1 MKLRKLFLAVLA
13 GATMLMACDKKEV
26 DLGPAKLT
34 VNPTDVSFEAEVSSQ
49 DISLVATRDWAV
61 TSLPDWVALSKESG
75 AANPDGQKL
84 SISVTE
90 NKGHNRSA
98 TIIFSIGFARQAL
111 TISQVGPE
119 GVVDNGDGSLD
130 NPFTVAGA
138 IEYVKG
144 LGADV
149 ESPKKV
155 FVKGIV
161 STVETTYEASGTY
174 GNATFNIVDEEGSS
188 DVFKVFQTYYLGN
201 VKWTKG
207 DSNPDIKEKD
217 EVIIYGTI
225 YNYKG
230 NTPET
235 VGKGASF
242 VYSLNGVNRGGVD
255 SGNTGDGTAKGT
267 GTLEDPY
274 NPAGA
279 AAAVANLT
287 WTDKDNYD
295 KTEPVYIKGKISKVS
310 TTFEASGTYGNASFT
325 IVDEADG
332 TGSFE
337 VYQTYYLGNRQW
349 KTGDTEVKVDD
360 IVIVYGPIMNYKGN
374 TPETVGKG
382 ASYIYSLNG
391 TTDGGGQ
398 GGGTGTPSGDGTQA
412 NPYNVAAAVAAVK
425 DLTWTSNTDFQ
436 KVGPFYVKGKVSS
449 VKFAFDAEH
458 GTATFNLSDD
468 GTETAAQF
476 TCYSVKYYDGAA
488 WVEGNTQVTVGAD
501 VVIYGELQ
509 NYKGNTPET
518 VTGSYVVSISGGGVT
533 PPPAAHDGLT
543 LETAFT
549 ASEAN
554 AWIMANIEG
563 NNNTGDTKYYV
574 KGKIQRFY
582 QKDNADQNF
591 TNNSYHQASFFIT
604 DDGTEN
610 KEKEFEAYQIDYL
623 NDATFD
629 PAKDTDVKVGDEVV
643 IYGPL
648 AKYNTTA
655 ETAGKGA
662 AYLYSVNAGGE
673 VPPTPG
679 PGGDEVGIMETNVT
693 MIAGTNAY
701 DDGKLTVTYNGTTY
715 ENVKHIKYG
724 KGSAYGN
731 GSIVLPA
738 GTVEIEF
745 FAVGWKGKD
754 ATLQFTIGE
763 TVKKVNVAANDG
775 AANTSP
781 YSMTVA
787 DSDHYTVSLG
797 SALAVE
803 TTVKVETIADANTGY
818 RAFLFGVHAK
828 KTSGGDTPGGDTPG
842 GDTPAKPVN
851 EGTLESPFTVAD
863 ALIAA
868 KDADL
873 TGKQYYVKAVVGKDI
888 AIKNGVASF
897 ELMDGTTDGKLTV
910 VKAKSFKGAAFDGSE
925 PLDWLD
931 EVILKGTITEYSTL
945 PALTEGELVK
955 WNGKTMFKAAF
966 TTIAQL
972 NALATSTATEYTGT
986 LENAVV
992 SFVPDAKNAIIK
1004 DATGS
1009 VLYFKNG
1016 HGLKQ
1021 GQTFSGDVTVKL
1033 VLYNKASEITAID
1046 AAFTGEEA
1054 VVEPESVSLS
1064 ALAADFAKYQNA
1076 YVQVKDLEV
1085 VSVDKKN
1092 INVKNG
1098 NDTYVVYSNAG
1109 NATVEAGNIITAT
1122 GTICQYSNKAQI
1134 KAWTMD
1140 AVEVQTQTQTPAWTL
1155 KNLSELVDGD
1165 IAVIVSIKGEDK
1177 FALSNDKGTGA
1188 APTAVAFTEDGN
1200 PAANIQWTVSVSE
1213 SKYSFTASDSNKLYC
1228 TASNNGVRVGT
1239 NENNVFVIDAAS
1251 GYLKNVATERYLGV
1265 YNKADWR
1272 CYTNTTGNTS
1282 GQTFKAYV
1290 KTK

>member
-188 DVFKVFQTYYLGN
+188 EVFKVYQTYYLGN
-201 VKWTKG
+201 VKWTKA
-207 DSNPDIKEKD
+207 DNNPDIKEKD

-255 SGNTGDGTAKGT
+255 SGSGDTGEAKGT
-267 GTLEDPY
+267 GTLDDPF
-274 NPAGA
+274 NVA
-279 AAAVANLT
+279 AAIAKAQEVGETAT
-287 WTDKDNYD
+287 TDSY
-295 KTEPVYIKGKISKVS
+295 YIKGKVKSISEQ
-310 TTFEASGTYGNASFT
+310 FAAQYGNASFT
-325 IVDEADG
+325 MVDEGYDAVF
-332 TGSFE
+332 TAYRVLYFNN
-337 VYQTYYLGNRQW
+337 QKWALGGKELAEN
-349 KTGDTEVKVDD
+349 DE
-360 IVIVYGPIMNYKGN
+360 VIVCAKIVNFKGN
-374 TPETVGKG
+374 TPETSGGYV
-382 ASYIYSLNG
+382 YSING
-391 TTDGGGQ
+391 EGGSGSQ
-398 GGGTGTPSGDGTQA
+398 GGDETPKGTGTETD
-412 NPYNVAAAVAAVK
+412 PYNPKAAHDAAAALEADKVAENV
-425 DLTWTSNTDFQ
+425 
-436 KVGPFYVKGKVSS
+436 VYVKGIISS
-449 VKFAFDAEH
+449 IKYTFSAQY
-458 GTATFNLSDD
+458 GTATFDISED
-468 GTETAAQF
+468 GKTAGTQF
-476 TCYSVKYYDGAA
+476 TCYSVYYHAA
-488 WVEGNTQVTVGAD
+488 NQMWVEGNDQVEVGKE
-501 VVIYGELQ
+501 VVVAGKLVNYG
-509 NYKGNTPET
+509 GNTPEFSSK
-518 VTGSYVVSISGGGVT
+518 TGWLVSMTGGT
-533 PPPAAHDGLT
+533 PPVAHDGLT
-543 LETAFT
+543 PETAFT

-623 NDATFD
+623 NDTTFD

-873 TGKQYYVKAVVGKDI
+873 TGKEYYVKAVVGKDI
-888 AIKNGVASF
+888 AIKNGTASF

-972 NALATSTATEYTGT
+972 NALATTTPTEYTGT

-992 SFVPDAKNAIIK
+992 SFVPDAKNVIIK

-1009 VLYFKNG
+1009 VLYYKNG

-1109 NATVEAGNIITAT
+1109 NATVEVGKTITAT
-1122 GTICQYSNKAQI
+1122 GTICQYNGKGQI

>member
-61 TSLPDWVALSKESG
+61 TSLPDWVALSRESG
-75 AANPDGQKL
+75 AANPAGQKL

-201 VKWTKG
+201 VKWTKA
-207 DSNPDIKEKD
+207 DNNPDIKEKD

-255 SGNTGDGTAKGT
+255 SGSGDTGEAKGT

-279 AAAVANLT
+279 AAAVASLT

-310 TTFEASGTYGNASFT
+310 TTFEASGSYGNASFT
-325 IVDEADG
+325 IVDETDG

-337 VYQTYYLGNRQW
+337 VFQTYYLGNRQW
-349 KTGDTEVKVDD
+349 KTGDTEVKENDV
-360 IVIVYGPIMNYKGN
+360 VIVYGPIMNYKGN

-391 TTDGGGQ
+391 VTDGG
-398 GGGTGTPSGDGTQA
+398 TVVPPTPI
-412 NPYNVAAAVAAVK
+412 
-425 DLTWTSNTDFQ
+425 
-436 KVGPFYVKGKVSS
+436 
-449 VKFAFDAEH
+449 E
-458 GTATFNLSDD
+458 
-468 GTETAAQF
+468 
-476 TCYSVKYYDGAA
+476 
-488 WVEGNTQVTVGAD
+488 
-501 VVIYGELQ
+501 
-509 NYKGNTPET
+509 
-518 VTGSYVVSISGGGVT
+518 
-533 PPPAAHDGLT
+533 HDGLT

-763 TVKKVNVAANDG
+763 TVKKVNVVANDG

-888 AIKNGVASF
+888 AIKNGAASF

-972 NALATSTATEYTGT
+972 NALATTTATEYTGT

-1033 VLYNKASEITAID
+1033 VLYNNASEITAID

-1076 YVQVKDLEV
+1076 YVKVKDLEV
-1085 VSVDKKN
+1085 VSVSGKN

-1109 NATVEAGNIITAT
+1109 NATVEVGKTITAT

-1200 PAANIQWTVSVSE
+1200 PAANILWTVSVSE

-1272 CYTNTTGNTS
+1272 CYTNTTGNTA

>member
-1 MKLRKLFLAVLA
+1 MKLRKLFLAVIA
-13 GATMLMACDKKEV
+13 GAALLTACDKKEV
-26 DLGPAKLT
+26 DLGPAKLA

-61 TSLPDWVALSKESG
+61 TSLPDWVALSKETGS
-75 AANPDGQKL
+75 ASSDAQKL

-90 NKGHNRSA
+90 NKGYNRSA
-98 TIIFSIGFARQAL
+98 TIVFSIGFARQAV
-111 TISQVGPE
+111 TINQVGPDGE
-119 GVVDNGDGSLD
+119 IDNGDGTKEK
-130 NPFTVAGA
+130 PFTVAGA
-138 IEYVKG
+138 IAYVKE

-188 DVFKVFQTYYLGN
+188 EVFKVYQTYYLGN

-207 DSNPDIKEKD
+207 DNNPDIKEKD
-217 EVIIYGTI
+217 EVIIYGKI

-235 VGKGASF
+235 VSKGASF
-242 VYSLNGVNRGGVD
+242 VYSLNGVNRGGDD
-255 SGNTGDGTAKGT
+255 SGSGDTGEAKGT

-279 AAAVANLT
+279 AAAVASLT

-310 TTFEASGTYGNASFT
+310 TTFEASGSFGNASFT
-325 IVDEADG
+325 IVDETDG

-349 KTGDTEVKVDD
+349 KAGDTDVKENDV
-360 IVIVYGPIMNYKGN
+360 VIVYGPIMNYKGN

-398 GGGTGTPSGDGTQA
+398 GGGTGTPSGTGVKDD
-412 NPYNVAAAVAAVK
+412 PYNVAAAVAAVK

-458 GTATFNLSDD
+458 GTATFNISDD
-468 GTETAAQF
+468 GTTTAAQF
-476 TCYSVKYYDGAA
+476 ACYSVKYYDGAA

-518 VTGSYVVSISGGGVT
+518 VTGSYVVSISGG
-533 PPPAAHDGLT
+533 
-543 LETAFT
+543 
-549 ASEAN
+549 
-554 AWIMANIEG
+554 
-563 NNNTGDTKYYV
+563 
-574 KGKIQRFY
+574 
-582 QKDNADQNF
+582 
-591 TNNSYHQASFFIT
+591 
-604 DDGTEN
+604 
-610 KEKEFEAYQIDYL
+610 
-623 NDATFD
+623 
-629 PAKDTDVKVGDEVV
+629 
-643 IYGPL
+643 
-648 AKYNTTA
+648 
-655 ETAGKGA
+655 
-662 AYLYSVNAGGE
+662 E

-679 PGGDEVGIMETNVT
+679 PGGDATVIKLNNESTWT
-693 MIAGTNAY
+693 AGTDGTYGAGFEMTASNGVKVGVYKHKSSNAIVAPDQY
-701 DDGKLTVTYNGTTY
+701 SVRVYKSAVIVLTAPEGKNITSLSFKANGASSGQYCVDLTFLEGGTGVLTAD
-715 ENVKHIKYG
+715 NTALTIG
-724 KGSAYGN
+724 SFSGSAN
-731 GSIVLPA
+731 KIVLQA
-738 GTVEIEF
+738 AAAQARLVEANI
-745 FAVGWKGKD
+745 
-754 ATLQFTIGE
+754 TLSGE
-763 TVKKVNVAANDG
+763 
-775 AANTSP
+775 
-781 YSMTVA
+781 
-787 DSDHYTVSLG
+787 
-797 SALAVE
+797 
-803 TTVKVETIADANTGY
+803 
-818 RAFLFGVHAK
+818 
-828 KTSGGDTPGGDTPG
+828 GGDTPGGDTPG

-873 TGKQYYVKAVVGKDI
+873 TGKEYYVKAVVGKDI

-931 EVILKGTITEYSTL
+931 EVILKGTVTEYSTL

-972 NALATSTATEYTGT
+972 NALATTTPTEYTGT

-992 SFVPDAKNAIIK
+992 SFVPDTKNAVIK

-1009 VLYFKNG
+1009 VFYFKNG

-1033 VLYNKASEITAID
+1033 VLYNNASEITAID
-1046 AAFTGEEA
+1046 ATFTGEEA

-1076 YVQVKDLEV
+1076 YVKVKDLEV
-1085 VSVDKKN
+1085 VSVSGKN

-1109 NATVEAGNIITAT
+1109 NATVEVGKTITAT

-1140 AVEVQTQTQTPAWTL
+1140 AVEVQTQPTAKYVKVTSAPTDWSGTFL
-1155 KNLSELVDGD
+1155 LVSDT
-1165 IAVIVSIKGEDK
+1165 DK
-1177 FALSNDKGTGA
+1177 KAFNAFSGTIGTGA
-1188 APTAVAFTEDGN
+1188 DVTISEGVIESDATVDTYQIVIAKATVTDGAYTIKFGTKFFSWTSGNSLGNADAESVNANWNITYDTASKSVYIVN
-1200 PAANIQWTVSVSE
+1200 AADAARKIRWNHSSPRFACYTSAQTDVQLY
-1213 SKYSFTASDSNKLYC
+1213 KYS
-1228 TASNNGVRVGT
+1228 
-1239 NENNVFVIDAAS
+1239 E
-1251 GYLKNVATERYLGV
+1251 
-1265 YNKADWR
+1265 
-1272 CYTNTTGNTS
+1272 
-1282 GQTFKAYV
+1282 
-1290 KTK
+1290 

>member
-188 DVFKVFQTYYLGN
+188 EVFKVYQTYYLGN
-201 VKWTKG
+201 VKWTKA
-207 DSNPDIKEKD
+207 DNNPDIKEKD

-349 KTGDTEVKVDD
+349 KTGDTEIKVDD

-391 TTDGGGQ
+391 VTDGG
-398 GGGTGTPSGDGTQA
+398 TVVPPTPI
-412 NPYNVAAAVAAVK
+412 
-425 DLTWTSNTDFQ
+425 
-436 KVGPFYVKGKVSS
+436 
-449 VKFAFDAEH
+449 E
-458 GTATFNLSDD
+458 
-468 GTETAAQF
+468 
-476 TCYSVKYYDGAA
+476 
-488 WVEGNTQVTVGAD
+488 
-501 VVIYGELQ
+501 
-509 NYKGNTPET
+509 
-518 VTGSYVVSISGGGVT
+518 
-533 PPPAAHDGLT
+533 HDGLT

-763 TVKKVNVAANDG
+763 TVKKVNVAANDC

-873 TGKQYYVKAVVGKDI
+873 TGKEYYVKAVVGKDI
-888 AIKNGVASF
+888 AIKNGTASF

-955 WNGKTMFKAAF
+955 WNGKSMFKAAF

-972 NALATSTATEYTGT
+972 NALATTTPTEYTGT

-1109 NATVEAGNIITAT
+1109 NATVEVGKTITAT

>member
-75 AANPDGQKL
+75 AANPAGQKL

-98 TIIFSIGFARQAL
+98 TIIFSIGFARQTL

-201 VKWTKG
+201 VKWTKA
-207 DSNPDIKEKD
+207 DNNPDIKEKD

-279 AAAVANLT
+279 AAAVASLT

-310 TTFEASGTYGNASFT
+310 TTFEASGSYGNASFT
-325 IVDEADG
+325 IVDETDG

-337 VYQTYYLGNRQW
+337 VFQTYYLGHRQW
-349 KTGDTEVKVDD
+349 KTGDTEVKENDV
-360 IVIVYGPIMNYKGN
+360 VIVYGPIMNYKGN

-391 TTDGGGQ
+391 VTDGG
-398 GGGTGTPSGDGTQA
+398 TVVPPTPI
-412 NPYNVAAAVAAVK
+412 
-425 DLTWTSNTDFQ
+425 
-436 KVGPFYVKGKVSS
+436 
-449 VKFAFDAEH
+449 E
-458 GTATFNLSDD
+458 
-468 GTETAAQF
+468 
-476 TCYSVKYYDGAA
+476 
-488 WVEGNTQVTVGAD
+488 
-501 VVIYGELQ
+501 
-509 NYKGNTPET
+509 
-518 VTGSYVVSISGGGVT
+518 
-533 PPPAAHDGLT
+533 HDGLT

-763 TVKKVNVAANDG
+763 TVKKVNVVANDG

-873 TGKQYYVKAVVGKDI
+873 TGKEYYVKAVVGKDI
-888 AIKNGVASF
+888 AIKNGTASF

-931 EVILKGTITEYSTL
+931 EVILKGTVTEYSTL

-972 NALATSTATEYTGT
+972 NALATTTATEYTGT

-1033 VLYNKASEITAID
+1033 VLYNNASEITAID

-1076 YVQVKDLEV
+1076 YVKVKDLEV
-1085 VSVDKKN
+1085 VSVSGKN

-1109 NATVEAGNIITAT
+1109 NATVEVGKTITAT

-1155 KNLSELVDGD
+1155 KNLSELADGD

-1213 SKYSFTASDSNKLYC
+1213 SKYSFTASGSNKLYC
-1228 TASNNGVRVGT
+1228 TAANNGVRVGT

-1272 CYTNTTGNTS
+1272 CYTNTTGNTA

>member
-201 VKWTKG
+201 VKWTKA
-207 DSNPDIKEKD
+207 DNNPDIKEKD

-255 SGNTGDGTAKGT
+255 SGSGDTGEAKGT

-279 AAAVANLT
+279 AAAVASLT

-349 KTGDTEVKVDD
+349 KTGDTDVKENDV
-360 IVIVYGPIMNYKGN
+360 VIVYGPIMNYKGN

-391 TTDGGGQ
+391 VTDGG
-398 GGGTGTPSGDGTQA
+398 TVVPPTPI
-412 NPYNVAAAVAAVK
+412 
-425 DLTWTSNTDFQ
+425 
-436 KVGPFYVKGKVSS
+436 
-449 VKFAFDAEH
+449 E
-458 GTATFNLSDD
+458 
-468 GTETAAQF
+468 
-476 TCYSVKYYDGAA
+476 
-488 WVEGNTQVTVGAD
+488 
-501 VVIYGELQ
+501 
-509 NYKGNTPET
+509 
-518 VTGSYVVSISGGGVT
+518 
-533 PPPAAHDGLT
+533 HDGLT
-543 LETAFT
+543 PETAFT

-828 KTSGGDTPGGDTPG
+828 KTSGGDTPGGDTP
-842 GDTPAKPVN
+842 AKPVN

-873 TGKQYYVKAVVGKDI
+873 TGKEYYVKAVVGKDI
-888 AIKNGVASF
+888 AIKNGAASF

-955 WNGKTMFKAAF
+955 WNGKSMFKAAF

-1109 NATVEAGNIITAT
+1109 NATVEVGKTITAT

>member
-75 AANPDGQKL
+75 AANPAGQKL

-201 VKWTKG
+201 VKWTKA
-207 DSNPDIKEKD
+207 DNNPDIKEKD

-255 SGNTGDGTAKGT
+255 SGSGDTGEAKGT

-349 KTGDTEVKVDD
+349 KTGDTDVKENDV
-360 IVIVYGPIMNYKGN
+360 VIVYGPIMNYKGN

-391 TTDGGGQ
+391 VTDGG
-398 GGGTGTPSGDGTQA
+398 TVVPPTPI
-412 NPYNVAAAVAAVK
+412 
-425 DLTWTSNTDFQ
+425 
-436 KVGPFYVKGKVSS
+436 
-449 VKFAFDAEH
+449 E
-458 GTATFNLSDD
+458 
-468 GTETAAQF
+468 
-476 TCYSVKYYDGAA
+476 
-488 WVEGNTQVTVGAD
+488 
-501 VVIYGELQ
+501 
-509 NYKGNTPET
+509 
-518 VTGSYVVSISGGGVT
+518 
-533 PPPAAHDGLT
+533 HDGLT
-543 LETAFT
+543 PETAFT

-582 QKDNADQNF
+582 QKSGVDQNF
-591 TNNSYHQASFFIT
+591 AADATYHQASFYIT

-873 TGKQYYVKAVVGKDI
+873 TGKEYYVKAVVGKDI
-888 AIKNGVASF
+888 AIKNGAASF

-931 EVILKGTITEYSTL
+931 EVILKGTITGYSTL

-1109 NATVEAGNIITAT
+1109 NATVEVGKTITAT
-1122 GTICQYSNKAQI
+1122 GTICQYNGKGQI

-1155 KNLSELVDGD
+1155 KNLSELADGD

-1272 CYTNTTGNTS
+1272 CYTNTTGNTAN
-1282 GQTFKAYV
+1282 QTFKAYV

>member
-161 STVETTYEASGTY
+161 STVETTYEASATY

-188 DVFKVFQTYYLGN
+188 DVFKVYQTYYLGN
-201 VKWTKG
+201 VKWTKA
-207 DSNPDIKEKD
+207 DNNPDIKEKD

-325 IVDEADG
+325 IVDETDG

-349 KTGDTEVKVDD
+349 KTGDTDVKENDV
-360 IVIVYGPIMNYKGN
+360 VIVYGPIMNYKGN

-391 TTDGGGQ
+391 VTDGG
-398 GGGTGTPSGDGTQA
+398 TVVPPTPI
-412 NPYNVAAAVAAVK
+412 
-425 DLTWTSNTDFQ
+425 
-436 KVGPFYVKGKVSS
+436 
-449 VKFAFDAEH
+449 E
-458 GTATFNLSDD
+458 
-468 GTETAAQF
+468 
-476 TCYSVKYYDGAA
+476 
-488 WVEGNTQVTVGAD
+488 
-501 VVIYGELQ
+501 
-509 NYKGNTPET
+509 
-518 VTGSYVVSISGGGVT
+518 
-533 PPPAAHDGLT
+533 HDGLT

-787 DSDHYTVSLG
+787 DSDHYIVSLG

-873 TGKQYYVKAVVGKDI
+873 TGKEYYVKAVVGKDI

-1076 YVQVKDLEV
+1076 YVKVKDLEV
-1085 VSVDKKN
+1085 VSVSGKN

-1109 NATVEAGNIITAT
+1109 NATVEVGKTITAT

-1200 PAANIQWTVSVSE
+1200 PADNIQWTVSVSE
-1213 SKYSFTASDSNKLYC
+1213 SKYSFTASGSNKLYC
-1228 TASNNGVRVGT
+1228 TAANNGVRVGT

-1272 CYTNTTGNTS
+1272 CYTNTTGNTA

>member
-1 MKLRKLFLAVLA
+1 MKLRKLFLAVIA
-13 GATMLMACDKKEV
+13 GAALLTACDKKEV

-34 VNPTDVSFEAEVSSQ
+34 VNPTDVSFTQQIASQ
-49 DISLVATRDWAV
+49 EISLLATRDWAV
-61 TSLPDWVALSKESG
+61 TGLPDWIALSKEAGS
-75 AANPDGQKL
+75 ANTDAQKI

-90 NKGHNRSA
+90 NKGNNRSA
-98 TIIFSIGFARQAL
+98 TLTFSIGFARSVLHVAQE
-111 TISQVGPE
+111 GPDGE
-119 GVVDNGDGSLD
+119 VDNGDGSKA
-130 NPFTVAGA
+130 NPFNVEGVIAYVTELGQAESDKNV
-138 IEYVKG
+138 YVKG
-144 LGADV
+144 QISSIS
-149 ESPKKV
+149 EE
-155 FVKGIV
+155 F
-161 STVETTYEASGTY
+161 TTQY
-174 GNATFNIVDEEGSS
+174 GNGNFTISEDGTTDGAQFTAYRVL
-188 DVFKVFQTYYLGN
+188 YLGN
-201 VKWTKG
+201 KKFASG
-207 DSNPDIKEKD
+207 DTQIKVGD
-217 EVIIYGTI
+217 DVILYGKVVN
-225 YNYKG
+225 YNGK
-230 NTPET
+230 TPET
-235 VGKGASF
+235 VQGSAF
-242 VYSLNGVNRGGVD
+242 LFSLNGVDKGGD
-255 SGNTGDGTAKGT
+255 EGGQGGTGTAKGT
-267 GTLEDPY
+267 GTLEDPF

-279 AAAVANLT
+279 AAAVATLT
-287 WTDKDNYD
+287 WTDKDNYE

-310 TTFEASGTYGNASFT
+310 TTFEGSGSYGNASFT
-325 IVDEADG
+325 IVDETDG

-337 VYQTYYLGNRQW
+337 VFQTYYLGNRQW
-349 KTGDTEVKVDD
+349 KTGDTDVKVDD

-398 GGGTGTPSGDGTQA
+398 GGNTGTPSGDGTQA

-533 PPPAAHDGLT
+533 PPPAEHDGLT

-554 AWIMANIEG
+554 AWIMANLEDKAS
-563 NNNTGDTKYYV
+563 TETKYYV

-582 QKDNADQNF
+582 QRDNADQNF

-604 DDGTEN
+604 DDGNEN
-610 KEKEFEAYQIDYL
+610 KDKEFEAYQINYL
-623 NDATFD
+623 AGATFD
-629 PAKDTDVKVGDEVV
+629 ATKDTDVKVGDEVV
-643 IYGPL
+643 IYGAL
-648 AKYNTTA
+648 KRWGTTA
-655 ETAGKGA
+655 ETTDKGS
-662 AYLYSVNAGGE
+662 AYLYSLNAGGQ
-673 VPPTPG
+673 G
-679 PGGDEVGIMETNVT
+679 GGGGQGGDGDAI
-693 MIAGTNAY
+693 
-701 DDGKLTVTYNGTTY
+701 KLTSESTWTAATDGTYKAGFEMTASNGVKFGVYKGSGTTD
-715 ENVKHIKYG
+715 IKAPDEYSVRVYKNSVIVITAPTGSKITSLGFKANDYDSG
-724 KGSAYGN
+724 KYCCDLEYVEGGTGTMTADKTTMMIGTFSGSAEK
-731 GSIVLPA
+731 IVLKA
-738 GTVEIEF
+738 TVGQTRLIE
-745 FAVGWKGKD
+745 AYV
-754 ATLQFTIGE
+754 TLDGQGGGQGGGGGE
-763 TVKKVNVAANDG
+763 
-775 AANTSP
+775 
-781 YSMTVA
+781 
-787 DSDHYTVSLG
+787 
-797 SALAVE
+797 
-803 TTVKVETIADANTGY
+803 
-818 RAFLFGVHAK
+818 
-828 KTSGGDTPGGDTPG
+828 G

-873 TGKQYYVKAVVGKDI
+873 TGKEYYVKAVIGKDI
-888 AIKNGVASF
+888 SIKNGTASF
-897 ELMDGTTDGKLTV
+897 ELVDGTTTEKLTV

-955 WNGKTMFKAAF
+955 WNGKTMFKPAF

-1033 VLYNKASEITAID
+1033 VLYNNASEITAID

-1054 VVEPESVSLS
+1054 VVAPESVSLS

-1076 YVQVKDLEV
+1076 YVKVKDLEV
-1085 VSVDKKN
+1085 VSVSGKN

-1109 NATVEAGNIITAT
+1109 NATVEVGKTITAT
-1122 GTICQYSNKAQI
+1122 GTICQYSGKGQI

-1140 AVEVQTQTQTPAWTL
+1140 AVEVQTQTPAWTL
-1155 KNLSELVDGD
+1155 KNLSELADGD

-1228 TASNNGVRVGT
+1228 TAANNGVRVGT

-1272 CYTNTTGNTS
+1272 CYTNTTGNTA

>member
-75 AANPDGQKL
+75 AANPAGQKL

-255 SGNTGDGTAKGT
+255 SGSGDTGEAKGT

-279 AAAVANLT
+279 AAAVASLT

-310 TTFEASGTYGNASFT
+310 TTFEASGSYGNASFT
-325 IVDEADG
+325 IVDETDG

-337 VYQTYYLGNRQW
+337 VFQTYYLGNRQW

-391 TTDGGGQ
+391 VTDGG
-398 GGGTGTPSGDGTQA
+398 TVVPPTPI
-412 NPYNVAAAVAAVK
+412 
-425 DLTWTSNTDFQ
+425 
-436 KVGPFYVKGKVSS
+436 
-449 VKFAFDAEH
+449 E
-458 GTATFNLSDD
+458 
-468 GTETAAQF
+468 
-476 TCYSVKYYDGAA
+476 
-488 WVEGNTQVTVGAD
+488 
-501 VVIYGELQ
+501 
-509 NYKGNTPET
+509 
-518 VTGSYVVSISGGGVT
+518 
-533 PPPAAHDGLT
+533 HDGLT

-868 KDADL
+868 KDAEL

-888 AIKNGVASF
+888 AIKNGAASF

-931 EVILKGTITEYSTL
+931 EVILKGTVTEYSTL

-972 NALATSTATEYTGT
+972 NALATTTATEYTGT

-1033 VLYNKASEITAID
+1033 VLYNNASEITAID

-1076 YVQVKDLEV
+1076 YVKVKDLEV
-1085 VSVDKKN
+1085 VSVSGKN

-1109 NATVEAGNIITAT
+1109 NATVEVGKTITAT

-1155 KNLSELVDGD
+1155 KNLSELADGD

-1213 SKYSFTASDSNKLYC
+1213 SKYSFTASGSNKLYC
-1228 TASNNGVRVGT
+1228 TAANNGVRVGT

-1272 CYTNTTGNTS
+1272 CYTNTTGNTA

>member
-188 DVFKVFQTYYLGN
+188 EVFKVYQTYYLGN
-201 VKWTKG
+201 VKWTKA
-207 DSNPDIKEKD
+207 DNNPDIKEKD

-255 SGNTGDGTAKGT
+255 SGSGDTGEAKGT

-349 KTGDTEVKVDD
+349 KTGDTDVKENDV
-360 IVIVYGPIMNYKGN
+360 VIVYGPIMNYKGN

-391 TTDGGGQ
+391 VTDGG
-398 GGGTGTPSGDGTQA
+398 TVVPPTPI
-412 NPYNVAAAVAAVK
+412 
-425 DLTWTSNTDFQ
+425 
-436 KVGPFYVKGKVSS
+436 
-449 VKFAFDAEH
+449 E
-458 GTATFNLSDD
+458 
-468 GTETAAQF
+468 
-476 TCYSVKYYDGAA
+476 
-488 WVEGNTQVTVGAD
+488 
-501 VVIYGELQ
+501 
-509 NYKGNTPET
+509 
-518 VTGSYVVSISGGGVT
+518 
-533 PPPAAHDGLT
+533 HDGLT
-543 LETAFT
+543 PETAFT

-888 AIKNGVASF
+888 AIKNGAASF

-972 NALATSTATEYTGT
+972 NALATTTATEYTGT

-1033 VLYNKASEITAID
+1033 VLYNNASEITAID

-1109 NATVEAGNIITAT
+1109 NATVEVGKTITAT

-1140 AVEVQTQTQTPAWTL
+1140 AVEVQTQTPAWTL

-1213 SKYSFTASDSNKLYC
+1213 SKYSFTASGSNKLYC
-1228 TASNNGVRVGT
+1228 TAANNGVRVGT

-1272 CYTNTTGNTS
+1272 CYTNTTGNTAN
-1282 GQTFKAYV
+1282 QTFKAYV

>member
-188 DVFKVFQTYYLGN
+188 EVFKVYQTYYLGN
-201 VKWTKG
+201 VKWTKA
-207 DSNPDIKEKD
+207 DNNPDIKEKD

-255 SGNTGDGTAKGT
+255 SGSGDTGEAKGT

-279 AAAVANLT
+279 AAAVASLT

-349 KTGDTEVKVDD
+349 KTGDTDVKENDV
-360 IVIVYGPIMNYKGN
+360 VIVYGPIMNYKGN

-391 TTDGGGQ
+391 VTDGG
-398 GGGTGTPSGDGTQA
+398 TVVPPTPI
-412 NPYNVAAAVAAVK
+412 
-425 DLTWTSNTDFQ
+425 
-436 KVGPFYVKGKVSS
+436 
-449 VKFAFDAEH
+449 E
-458 GTATFNLSDD
+458 
-468 GTETAAQF
+468 
-476 TCYSVKYYDGAA
+476 
-488 WVEGNTQVTVGAD
+488 
-501 VVIYGELQ
+501 
-509 NYKGNTPET
+509 
-518 VTGSYVVSISGGGVT
+518 
-533 PPPAAHDGLT
+533 HDGLT
-543 LETAFT
+543 PETAFT

-888 AIKNGVASF
+888 AIKNGAASF

-972 NALATSTATEYTGT
+972 NALATTTATEYTGT

-1033 VLYNKASEITAID
+1033 VLYNNASEITAID

-1109 NATVEAGNIITAT
+1109 NATVEVGKTITAT

-1140 AVEVQTQTQTPAWTL
+1140 AVEVQTQTPAWTL

-1213 SKYSFTASDSNKLYC
+1213 SKYSFTASGSNKLYC
-1228 TASNNGVRVGT
+1228 TAANNGVRVGT

-1272 CYTNTTGNTS
+1272 CYTNTTGNTAN
-1282 GQTFKAYV
+1282 QTFKAYV

>member
-1 MKLRKLFLAVLA
+1 MKLRKLFLAVIA
-13 GATMLMACDKKEV
+13 GAALLTACDKKEV

-34 VNPTDVSFEAEVSSQ
+34 VNPTDVSFTQQIASQ
-49 DISLVATRDWAV
+49 EISLLATRDWAV
-61 TSLPDWVALSKESG
+61 TGLPDWIALSKEAGS
-75 AANPDGQKL
+75 ANTDAQKI

-90 NKGHNRSA
+90 NKGNNRSA
-98 TIIFSIGFARQAL
+98 SLIFSIGFARSVLNVTQE
-111 TISQVGPE
+111 GPDGE
-119 GVVDNGDGSLD
+119 VDNGDGSKA
-130 NPFTVAGA
+130 NPFNVEGVIAYVTELGQAESDKNV
-138 IEYVKG
+138 YVKG
-144 LGADV
+144 QISSIS
-149 ESPKKV
+149 EE
-155 FVKGIV
+155 F
-161 STVETTYEASGTY
+161 TTQY
-174 GNATFNIVDEEGSS
+174 GNGNFTISEDGTTDGPQFTAYRVL
-188 DVFKVFQTYYLGN
+188 YLGN
-201 VKWTKG
+201 KKFASG
-207 DSNPDIKEKD
+207 DTQIKLGD
-217 EVIIYGTI
+217 DVILYGKVVN
-225 YNYKG
+225 YNGK
-230 NTPET
+230 TPET
-235 VGKGASF
+235 VQGSAF
-242 VYSLNGVNRGGVD
+242 LFSLSGVD
-255 SGNTGDGTAKGT
+255 KGGDEGGQGGTGEAKGT
-267 GTLEDPY
+267 GTLEDPF

-279 AAAVANLT
+279 AAAVKDFT
-287 WTDKDNYD
+287 WTDNTTYD

-310 TTFEASGTYGNASFT
+310 TTFEGSGSYGNASFT
-325 IVDEADG
+325 IVDETDG

-337 VYQTYYLGNRQW
+337 VFQTYYLGNRQW
-349 KTGDTEVKVDD
+349 KTGDTEVKEGD

-391 TTDGGGQ
+391 VTDGGGQ
-398 GGGTGTPSGDGTQA
+398 GGNTGTPSGDGTQA

-436 KVGPFYVKGKVSS
+436 KVGPYYVKGKVSS

-476 TCYSVKYYDGAA
+476 TCYSVKYYEGAA

-518 VTGSYVVSISGGGVT
+518 VTGSYVVSISGGSVT
-533 PPPAAHDGLT
+533 PPPAEHDGLT

-563 NNNTGDTKYYV
+563 NSNTGETKYYV

-582 QKDNADQNF
+582 QKSGVDQNF
-591 TNNSYHQASFFIT
+591 AADATYHQASFYIT
-604 DDGTEN
+604 DDGNEAAD
-610 KEKEFEAYQIDYL
+610 KEFEAYQINYL
-623 NDATFD
+623 AGATFD

-662 AYLYSVNAGGE
+662 AYLYSLNAGGQ
-673 VPPTPG
+673 
-679 PGGDEVGIMETNVT
+679 GGGGGQSGDANTI
-693 MIAGTNAY
+693 
-701 DDGKLTVTYNGTTY
+701 KLTNENTWAEGTDAT
-715 ENVKHIKYG
+715 YG
-724 KGSAYGN
+724 KGFEMTASNGVKIGVYKHKSTSTIVTPDQYAVRVYKSAVIVVTAPEGKNITSLSFKASDYNSGQYCSDLTFLEGGTGVLAADKTALTVGTFS
-731 GSIVLPA
+731 GSANKIVLQA
-738 GTVEIEF
+738 AAAQARLAEAIV
-745 FAVGWKGKD
+745 ALD
-754 ATLQFTIGE
+754 GE
-763 TVKKVNVAANDG
+763 
-775 AANTSP
+775 
-781 YSMTVA
+781 
-787 DSDHYTVSLG
+787 
-797 SALAVE
+797 
-803 TTVKVETIADANTGY
+803 
-818 RAFLFGVHAK
+818 
-828 KTSGGDTPGGDTPG
+828 GGGQGGGQGGEG

-873 TGKQYYVKAVVGKDI
+873 TGKEYYVKAVIGKDI
-888 AIKNGVASF
+888 SIKNGTASF
-897 ELMDGTTDGKLTV
+897 ELVDGTTTEKLTV

-925 PLDWLD
+925 PIDWLD
-931 EVILKGTITEYSTL
+931 EVILKGKVTEYSTL
-945 PALTEGELVK
+945 PALLEGELVK

-972 NALATSTATEYTGT
+972 NALVTSTATEYTGT

-992 SFVPDAKNAIIK
+992 SFVPDTKNAIIK

-1009 VLYFKNG
+1009 ILYYKNT

-1021 GQTFSGDVTVKL
+1021 GQTFSGDVTVKV
-1033 VLYNKASEITAID
+1033 VLYNNASEMTAMD
-1046 AAFTGEEA
+1046 AVFTGDEA
-1054 VVEPESVSLS
+1054 AVDPESVALS

-1076 YVQVKDLEV
+1076 YVKVKDLEV

-1092 INVKNG
+1092 ISVKNG

-1109 NATVEAGNIITAT
+1109 NATVEVGKTITAT
-1122 GTICQYSNKAQI
+1122 GTICQYSGKGQI

-1140 AVEVQTQTQTPAWTL
+1140 AVEVQTQTSAWTL

-1165 IAVIVSIKGEDK
+1165 VAVIVSIKDD
-1177 FALSNDKGTGA
+1177 AQYAMSNDKGTGA
-1188 APTAVAFTEDGN
+1188 APAAVAFKEEE
-1200 PAANIQWTVSVSE
+1200 PAATVLWTVGVSE
-1213 SKYSFTASDSNKLYC
+1213 GKLTFTVPEGTDKLYC
-1228 TASNNGVRVGT
+1228 TSTNNGVRVGT
-1239 NENNVFVIDAAS
+1239 NANNVFEIDAAS
-1251 GYLKNVATERYLGV
+1251 GYLKNVATSRYLGV
-1265 YNKADWR
+1265 YNNADWR
-1272 CYTNTTGNTS
+1272 CYGNTTGNTA

>member
-188 DVFKVFQTYYLGN
+188 EVFKVYQTYYLGN
-201 VKWTKG
+201 VKWTKA
-207 DSNPDIKEKD
+207 DNNPDIKEKD

-349 KTGDTEVKVDD
+349 KTGDTDVKENDV
-360 IVIVYGPIMNYKGN
+360 VIVYGPIMNYKGN

-391 TTDGGGQ
+391 VTDGG
-398 GGGTGTPSGDGTQA
+398 TVVPPTPI
-412 NPYNVAAAVAAVK
+412 
-425 DLTWTSNTDFQ
+425 
-436 KVGPFYVKGKVSS
+436 
-449 VKFAFDAEH
+449 E
-458 GTATFNLSDD
+458 
-468 GTETAAQF
+468 
-476 TCYSVKYYDGAA
+476 
-488 WVEGNTQVTVGAD
+488 
-501 VVIYGELQ
+501 
-509 NYKGNTPET
+509 
-518 VTGSYVVSISGGGVT
+518 
-533 PPPAAHDGLT
+533 HDGLT
-543 LETAFT
+543 PETAFT

-873 TGKQYYVKAVVGKDI
+873 TGKEYYVKAVVGKDI
-888 AIKNGVASF
+888 AIKNGTASF

-955 WNGKTMFKAAF
+955 WNGKSMFKAAF

-972 NALATSTATEYTGT
+972 NALATTTPTEYTGT

-1033 VLYNKASEITAID
+1033 VLYNNASEITAID

-1076 YVQVKDLEV
+1076 YVKVKDLEV
-1085 VSVDKKN
+1085 VSVSGKN

-1109 NATVEAGNIITAT
+1109 NATVEVGKTITAT

-1213 SKYSFTASDSNKLYC
+1213 SKYSFTASGSNKLYC
-1228 TASNNGVRVGT
+1228 TAANNGVRVGT

>member
-75 AANPDGQKL
+75 AANPAGQKL

-255 SGNTGDGTAKGT
+255 SGSGDTGEAKGT

-279 AAAVANLT
+279 AAAVASLT

-310 TTFEASGTYGNASFT
+310 TTFEASGSYGNASFT
-325 IVDEADG
+325 IVDETDG

-337 VYQTYYLGNRQW
+337 VFQTYYLGNRQW

-391 TTDGGGQ
+391 VTDGG
-398 GGGTGTPSGDGTQA
+398 TVVPPTPI
-412 NPYNVAAAVAAVK
+412 
-425 DLTWTSNTDFQ
+425 
-436 KVGPFYVKGKVSS
+436 
-449 VKFAFDAEH
+449 E
-458 GTATFNLSDD
+458 
-468 GTETAAQF
+468 
-476 TCYSVKYYDGAA
+476 
-488 WVEGNTQVTVGAD
+488 
-501 VVIYGELQ
+501 
-509 NYKGNTPET
+509 
-518 VTGSYVVSISGGGVT
+518 
-533 PPPAAHDGLT
+533 HDGLT

-868 KDADL
+868 KDAEL

-888 AIKNGVASF
+888 AIKNGAASF

-931 EVILKGTITEYSTL
+931 EVILKGTVTEYSTL

-972 NALATSTATEYTGT
+972 NALATTTATEYTGT

-1033 VLYNKASEITAID
+1033 VLYNNASEITAID

-1076 YVQVKDLEV
+1076 YVKVKDLEV
-1085 VSVDKKN
+1085 VSVSGKN

-1109 NATVEAGNIITAT
+1109 NATVEVGKTITAT

-1155 KNLSELVDGD
+1155 KNLSELADGD

-1213 SKYSFTASDSNKLYC
+1213 SKYSFTASGSNKLYC
-1228 TASNNGVRVGT
+1228 TAANNGVRVGT
-1239 NENNVFVIDAAS
+1239 NENNVFCIDAAS

-1272 CYTNTTGNTS
+1272 CYTNTTGNTA

>member
-188 DVFKVFQTYYLGN
+188 EVFKVYQTYYLGN
-201 VKWTKG
+201 VKWTKA
-207 DSNPDIKEKD
+207 DNNPDIKEKD

-349 KTGDTEVKVDD
+349 KTGDTEIKVDD

-391 TTDGGGQ
+391 VTDGG
-398 GGGTGTPSGDGTQA
+398 TVVPPTPI
-412 NPYNVAAAVAAVK
+412 
-425 DLTWTSNTDFQ
+425 
-436 KVGPFYVKGKVSS
+436 
-449 VKFAFDAEH
+449 E
-458 GTATFNLSDD
+458 
-468 GTETAAQF
+468 
-476 TCYSVKYYDGAA
+476 
-488 WVEGNTQVTVGAD
+488 
-501 VVIYGELQ
+501 
-509 NYKGNTPET
+509 
-518 VTGSYVVSISGGGVT
+518 
-533 PPPAAHDGLT
+533 HDGLT

-873 TGKQYYVKAVVGKDI
+873 TGKEYYVKAVVGKDI
-888 AIKNGVASF
+888 AIKNGTASF

-955 WNGKTMFKAAF
+955 WNGKSMFKAAF

-972 NALATSTATEYTGT
+972 NALATTTPTEYTGT

-1109 NATVEAGNIITAT
+1109 NATVEVGKTITAT

>member
-75 AANPDGQKL
+75 AANPAGQKL
-84 SISVTE
+84 SVSVTE

-119 GVVDNGDGSLD
+119 GVVDNGDGSKE
-130 NPFTVAGA
+130 NPYTVAGA

-201 VKWTKG
+201 VKWTKA
-207 DSNPDIKEKD
+207 DNNPDIKEKD

-242 VYSLNGVNRGGVD
+242 VYSLNGVNRGGAD
-255 SGNTGDGTAKGT
+255 SGSGDGTAKGT

-279 AAAVANLT
+279 AAAVASLT

-310 TTFEASGTYGNASFT
+310 TTFEASGSYGNASFT
-325 IVDEADG
+325 IVDETDG

-337 VYQTYYLGNRQW
+337 VFQTYYLGNRQW
-349 KTGDTEVKVDD
+349 KTGDTEIKVDD
-360 IVIVYGPIMNYKGN
+360 IVIVHGPIMNYKGN

-574 KGKIQRFY
+574 KGIIQRFY
-582 QKDNADQNF
+582 QRDNADQNF
-591 TNNSYHQASFFIT
+591 TNNSYKQASFYIT
-604 DDGTEN
+604 DDG
-610 KEKEFEAYQIDYL
+610 KEAADKEFEAYQINYL
-623 NDATFD
+623 AGATFD
-629 PAKDTDVKVGDEVV
+629 ATKDTDVKVGDEVV

-724 KGSAYGN
+724 KGTAYGN

-851 EGTLESPFTVAD
+851 EGTLESPFTVAY

-868 KDADL
+868 KDAEL

-888 AIKNGVASF
+888 AIKNGAASF

-931 EVILKGTITEYSTL
+931 EVVLKGTVTEYSTL

-972 NALATSTATEYTGT
+972 NALATTTATEYTGT

-1033 VLYNKASEITAID
+1033 VLYNNASEITAID

-1076 YVQVKDLEV
+1076 YVKVKDLEV
-1085 VSVDKKN
+1085 VSVSGKN

-1098 NDTYVVYSNAG
+1098 NDTYVVYSSAG
-1109 NATVEAGNIITAT
+1109 NATVEVGKTITAT

-1155 KNLSELVDGD
+1155 KNLSELADGD

-1177 FALSNDKGTGA
+1177 FALSNDKGTAA

-1213 SKYSFTASDSNKLYC
+1213 SKYSFTASDTNMLYC

-1239 NENNVFVIDAAS
+1239 NTNNVFVIDAAS

-1272 CYTNTTGNTS
+1272 CYTNTTGNTA

>member
-75 AANPDGQKL
+75 VANPDGQKL

-188 DVFKVFQTYYLGN
+188 EVFKVYQTYYLGN
-201 VKWTKG
+201 VKWTKA
-207 DSNPDIKEKD
+207 DNNPDIKEKD

-349 KTGDTEVKVDD
+349 KTGDTDVKENDV
-360 IVIVYGPIMNYKGN
+360 VIVYGPIMNYKGN

-391 TTDGGGQ
+391 VTDGG
-398 GGGTGTPSGDGTQA
+398 TVVPPTPI
-412 NPYNVAAAVAAVK
+412 
-425 DLTWTSNTDFQ
+425 
-436 KVGPFYVKGKVSS
+436 
-449 VKFAFDAEH
+449 E
-458 GTATFNLSDD
+458 
-468 GTETAAQF
+468 
-476 TCYSVKYYDGAA
+476 
-488 WVEGNTQVTVGAD
+488 
-501 VVIYGELQ
+501 
-509 NYKGNTPET
+509 
-518 VTGSYVVSISGGGVT
+518 
-533 PPPAAHDGLT
+533 HDGLT
-543 LETAFT
+543 PETAFT

-582 QKDNADQNF
+582 QKDNTDQNF

-623 NDATFD
+623 NDTTFD

-763 TVKKVNVAANDG
+763 TVKKVNVVANDG

-1109 NATVEAGNIITAT
+1109 NATVEVGKTITAT

>member
-1 MKLRKLFLAVLA
+1 MKLRKLFLAVIA
-13 GATMLMACDKKEV
+13 GAALLTACDKKEV
-26 DLGPAKLT
+26 DLGPAKLA

-98 TIIFSIGFARQAL
+98 TIIFSIGFARQAV
-111 TISQVGPE
+111 TINQVGPDGE
-119 GVVDNGDGSLD
+119 VDNGDGTKEK
-130 NPFTVAGA
+130 PFTVAGA
-138 IEYVKG
+138 IEYVKT

-149 ESPKKV
+149 MSPNKV
-155 FVKGIV
+155 YVKGIV
-161 STVETTYEASGTY
+161 STVETTFEASGTY

-188 DVFKVFQTYYLGN
+188 DVFKVYQTYYLGN
-201 VKWTKG
+201 VKWTKA
-207 DSNPDIKEKD
+207 DNNPDIKEKD

-235 VGKGASF
+235 VSKGASF
-242 VYSLNGVNRGGVD
+242 VYSLNGVNRGGDD
-255 SGNTGDGTAKGT
+255 SGQGGEGTPKGT

-274 NPAGA
+274 NPAGI
-279 AAAVANLT
+279 AAVAAALA
-287 WTDKDNYD
+287 DNAVS
-295 KTEPVYIKGKISKVS
+295 TENYYMKGKISKIAVS
-310 TTFEASGTYGNASFT
+310 KNVDQTFANSGDYGNASFYIT
-325 IVDEADG
+325 DSEDA
-332 TGSFE
+332 TGEFYI
-337 VYQTYYLGNRQW
+337 YQTYYLGNRKW
-349 KTGDTEVKVDD
+349 VTGDTDIKVGDE
-360 IVIVYGPIMNYKGN
+360 VIVYGPVTKYVSNYG
-374 TPETVGKG
+374 TTLETSGKG

-391 TTDGGGQ
+391 VTDGG
-398 GGGTGTPSGDGTQA
+398 TVVPPTPI
-412 NPYNVAAAVAAVK
+412 
-425 DLTWTSNTDFQ
+425 
-436 KVGPFYVKGKVSS
+436 
-449 VKFAFDAEH
+449 E
-458 GTATFNLSDD
+458 
-468 GTETAAQF
+468 
-476 TCYSVKYYDGAA
+476 
-488 WVEGNTQVTVGAD
+488 
-501 VVIYGELQ
+501 
-509 NYKGNTPET
+509 
-518 VTGSYVVSISGGGVT
+518 
-533 PPPAAHDGLT
+533 HDGLT
-543 LETAFT
+543 PETAFT

-563 NNNTGDTKYYV
+563 NSNTGDTKYYV
-574 KGKIQRFY
+574 KGIIQRFY
-582 QKDNADQNF
+582 QKSGVDQNF
-591 TNNSYHQASFFIT
+591 AADAKYHQASFYIT
-604 DDGTEN
+604 DDG
-610 KEKEFEAYQIDYL
+610 KEAADKEFEAYQINYL
-623 NDATFD
+623 AGATFD
-629 PAKDTDVKVGDEVV
+629 PSKDTDVKVGDEVV

-873 TGKQYYVKAVVGKDI
+873 TGKEYYVKAVVGKDI
-888 AIKNGVASF
+888 AIKNGAASF

-955 WNGKTMFKAAF
+955 WNGKSMFKAAF

-972 NALATSTATEYTGT
+972 NALATTTPTEYTGT

-992 SFVPDAKNAIIK
+992 SFVPDAKNVIIK

-1009 VLYFKNG
+1009 VLYYKNG

-1140 AVEVQTQTQTPAWTL
+1140 AVSVQTQSTAKYVKVTSAPTDWSGTYL
-1155 KNLSELVDGD
+1155 LVSETDNKAFNAFSGTY
-1165 IAVIVSIKGEDK
+1165 
-1177 FALSNDKGTGA
+1177 GTGA
-1188 APTAVAFTEDGN
+1188 DVTISEGVIESDATVDTYQIVIAKATVTAGAYTIKFGTKFFNWASGN
-1200 PAANIQWTVSVSE
+1200 SLGNVDAESVNANWNITYDTASSSVYIVNAADAARKIRWNHGSPRFACYTSVQTDVQLY
-1213 SKYSFTASDSNKLYC
+1213 KYS
-1228 TASNNGVRVGT
+1228 
-1239 NENNVFVIDAAS
+1239 E
-1251 GYLKNVATERYLGV
+1251 
-1265 YNKADWR
+1265 
-1272 CYTNTTGNTS
+1272 
-1282 GQTFKAYV
+1282 
-1290 KTK
+1290 

>member
-75 AANPDGQKL
+75 AANPAGQKL

-207 DSNPDIKEKD
+207 DNNPDIKEKD

-325 IVDEADG
+325 IVDETDG

-349 KTGDTEVKVDD
+349 KTGDTEVKENDV
-360 IVIVYGPIMNYKGN
+360 VIVYGPIMNYKGN

-391 TTDGGGQ
+391 VTDGG
-398 GGGTGTPSGDGTQA
+398 TVVPPTPI
-412 NPYNVAAAVAAVK
+412 
-425 DLTWTSNTDFQ
+425 
-436 KVGPFYVKGKVSS
+436 
-449 VKFAFDAEH
+449 E
-458 GTATFNLSDD
+458 
-468 GTETAAQF
+468 
-476 TCYSVKYYDGAA
+476 
-488 WVEGNTQVTVGAD
+488 
-501 VVIYGELQ
+501 
-509 NYKGNTPET
+509 
-518 VTGSYVVSISGGGVT
+518 
-533 PPPAAHDGLT
+533 HDGLT

-763 TVKKVNVAANDG
+763 TVKKVNVVANDG

-888 AIKNGVASF
+888 AIKNGAASF

-931 EVILKGTITEYSTL
+931 EVILKGTVTEYSTL

-972 NALATSTATEYTGT
+972 NALATTTATEYTGT

-1021 GQTFSGDVTVKL
+1021 GQAFSGDVTVKL
-1033 VLYNKASEITAID
+1033 VLYNNASEITAID

-1076 YVQVKDLEV
+1076 YVKVKDLEV
-1085 VSVDKKN
+1085 VSVSGKN

-1109 NATVEAGNIITAT
+1109 NATVEVGKTITAT

-1213 SKYSFTASDSNKLYC
+1213 SKYSFTASGSNKLYC
-1228 TASNNGVRVGT
+1228 TAANNGVRVGT

-1272 CYTNTTGNTS
+1272 CYTNTTGNTA

>member
-75 AANPDGQKL
+75 AANPAGQKL

-188 DVFKVFQTYYLGN
+188 EVFKVYQTYYLGN
-201 VKWTKG
+201 VKWTKA
-207 DSNPDIKEKD
+207 DNNPDIKEKD

-310 TTFEASGTYGNASFT
+310 TTFEGSGTYGNASFT
-325 IVDEADG
+325 IVDETDG

-349 KTGDTEVKVDD
+349 KTGDTEIKVDD

-391 TTDGGGQ
+391 VTDGG
-398 GGGTGTPSGDGTQA
+398 TVVPPTP
-412 NPYNVAAAVAAVK
+412 
-425 DLTWTSNTDFQ
+425 
-436 KVGPFYVKGKVSS
+436 
-449 VKFAFDAEH
+449 
-458 GTATFNLSDD
+458 
-468 GTETAAQF
+468 
-476 TCYSVKYYDGAA
+476 
-488 WVEGNTQVTVGAD
+488 
-501 VVIYGELQ
+501 I
-509 NYKGNTPET
+509 
-518 VTGSYVVSISGGGVT
+518 
-533 PPPAAHDGLT
+533 AHDGLT
-543 LETAFT
+543 PETAFT

-763 TVKKVNVAANDG
+763 TVKKVNVVANDG

-863 ALIAA
+863 ALIAV
-868 KDADL
+868 KDAEL

-888 AIKNGVASF
+888 AIKNGAASF

-931 EVILKGTITEYSTL
+931 EVILKGTVTEYSTL
-945 PALTEGELVK
+945 PALTDGELVK

-972 NALATSTATEYTGT
+972 NALATTTATEYTGT

-992 SFVPDAKNAIIK
+992 SFVPDTKNAIIK

-1033 VLYNKASEITAID
+1033 VLYNNASEITAID

-1076 YVQVKDLEV
+1076 YVKVKDLEV
-1085 VSVDKKN
+1085 VSVSGKN

-1109 NATVEAGNIITAT
+1109 NATVEVGKTITAT

-1140 AVEVQTQTQTPAWTL
+1140 AVEVQTQTPAWTL

-1213 SKYSFTASDSNKLYC
+1213 SKYSFTASGSNKLYC
-1228 TASNNGVRVGT
+1228 TAANNGVRVGT

-1272 CYTNTTGNTS
+1272 CYTNTTGNTAN
-1282 GQTFKAYV
+1282 QTFKAYV

>member
-1 MKLRKLFLAVLA
+1 MKLRKLFLAVIA
-13 GATMLMACDKKEV
+13 GAALLTACDKKEV
-26 DLGPAKLT
+26 DLGPAKLA

-98 TIIFSIGFARQAL
+98 TIIFSIGFARQAV
-111 TISQVGPE
+111 TINQVGPDGE
-119 GVVDNGDGSLD
+119 VDNGDGTKEK
-130 NPFTVAGA
+130 PFTVAGA
-138 IEYVKG
+138 IEYVKT

-149 ESPKKV
+149 MSPNKV
-155 FVKGIV
+155 YVKGIV
-161 STVETTYEASGTY
+161 STVETTFEASGTY

-188 DVFKVFQTYYLGN
+188 DVFKVYQTYYLGN
-201 VKWTKG
+201 VKWTKA
-207 DSNPDIKEKD
+207 DNNPDIKEKD

-235 VGKGASF
+235 VSKGASF
-242 VYSLNGVNRGGVD
+242 VYSLNGVNRGGDD
-255 SGNTGDGTAKGT
+255 SGQGGEGTPKGT

-274 NPAGA
+274 NPAGI
-279 AAAVANLT
+279 AAVAAALA
-287 WTDKDNYD
+287 DNAVS
-295 KTEPVYIKGKISKVS
+295 TENYYMKGKISKIAVS
-310 TTFEASGTYGNASFT
+310 KNVDQTFANSGDYGNASFYIT
-325 IVDEADG
+325 DSEDA
-332 TGSFE
+332 TGEFYI
-337 VYQTYYLGNRQW
+337 YQTYYLGNRKW
-349 KTGDTEVKVDD
+349 VTGDTDIKVGDE
-360 IVIVYGPIMNYKGN
+360 VIVYGPVTKYVSNYG
-374 TPETVGKG
+374 TTLETSGKG

-391 TTDGGGQ
+391 VTDGG
-398 GGGTGTPSGDGTQA
+398 TVVPPTPI
-412 NPYNVAAAVAAVK
+412 
-425 DLTWTSNTDFQ
+425 
-436 KVGPFYVKGKVSS
+436 
-449 VKFAFDAEH
+449 E
-458 GTATFNLSDD
+458 
-468 GTETAAQF
+468 
-476 TCYSVKYYDGAA
+476 
-488 WVEGNTQVTVGAD
+488 
-501 VVIYGELQ
+501 
-509 NYKGNTPET
+509 
-518 VTGSYVVSISGGGVT
+518 
-533 PPPAAHDGLT
+533 HDGLT
-543 LETAFT
+543 PETAFT

-563 NNNTGDTKYYV
+563 NSNTGDTKYYV
-574 KGKIQRFY
+574 KGIIQRFY
-582 QKDNADQNF
+582 QKSGVDQNF
-591 TNNSYHQASFFIT
+591 AADAKYHQASFYIT
-604 DDGTEN
+604 DDG
-610 KEKEFEAYQIDYL
+610 KEAADKEFEAYQINYL
-623 NDATFD
+623 AGATFD
-629 PAKDTDVKVGDEVV
+629 PSKDTDVKVGDEVV

-873 TGKQYYVKAVVGKDI
+873 TGKEYYVKAVVGKDI
-888 AIKNGVASF
+888 AIKNGTASF

-955 WNGKTMFKAAF
+955 WNGKSMFKAAF

-972 NALATSTATEYTGT
+972 NALATTTPTEYTGT

-992 SFVPDAKNAIIK
+992 SFVPDAKNVIIK

-1009 VLYFKNG
+1009 VLYYKNG

-1140 AVEVQTQTQTPAWTL
+1140 AVSVQTQSTAKYVKVTSAPTDWSGTYL
-1155 KNLSELVDGD
+1155 LVSETDNKAFNAFSGTY
-1165 IAVIVSIKGEDK
+1165 
-1177 FALSNDKGTGA
+1177 GTGA
-1188 APTAVAFTEDGN
+1188 DVTISEGVIESDATVDTYQIVIAKATVTAGAYTIKFGTKFFNWASGN
-1200 PAANIQWTVSVSE
+1200 SLGNVDAESVNANWNITYDTASSSVYIVNAADAARKIRWNHGSPRFACYTSVQTDVQLY
-1213 SKYSFTASDSNKLYC
+1213 KYS
-1228 TASNNGVRVGT
+1228 
-1239 NENNVFVIDAAS
+1239 E
-1251 GYLKNVATERYLGV
+1251 
-1265 YNKADWR
+1265 
-1272 CYTNTTGNTS
+1272 
-1282 GQTFKAYV
+1282 
-1290 KTK
+1290 

>member
-188 DVFKVFQTYYLGN
+188 EVFKVYQTYYLGN
-201 VKWTKG
+201 VKWTKA
-207 DSNPDIKEKD
+207 DNNPDIKEKD

-255 SGNTGDGTAKGT
+255 SGSGDTGEAKGT

-279 AAAVANLT
+279 AAAVASLT

-349 KTGDTEVKVDD
+349 KTGDTDVKENDV
-360 IVIVYGPIMNYKGN
+360 VIVYGPIMNYKGN

-391 TTDGGGQ
+391 VTDGG
-398 GGGTGTPSGDGTQA
+398 TVVPPTPI
-412 NPYNVAAAVAAVK
+412 
-425 DLTWTSNTDFQ
+425 
-436 KVGPFYVKGKVSS
+436 
-449 VKFAFDAEH
+449 E
-458 GTATFNLSDD
+458 
-468 GTETAAQF
+468 
-476 TCYSVKYYDGAA
+476 
-488 WVEGNTQVTVGAD
+488 
-501 VVIYGELQ
+501 
-509 NYKGNTPET
+509 
-518 VTGSYVVSISGGGVT
+518 
-533 PPPAAHDGLT
+533 HDGLT
-543 LETAFT
+543 PETAFT

-873 TGKQYYVKAVVGKDI
+873 TGKEYYVKAVVGKDI
-888 AIKNGVASF
+888 AIKNGTASF

-972 NALATSTATEYTGT
+972 NALATTTATEYTGT

-1033 VLYNKASEITAID
+1033 VLYNNASEITAID

-1109 NATVEAGNIITAT
+1109 NATVEVGKTITAT

-1140 AVEVQTQTQTPAWTL
+1140 AVEVQTQTPAWTL

-1213 SKYSFTASDSNKLYC
+1213 SKYSFTASGSNKLYC
-1228 TASNNGVRVGT
+1228 TAANNGVRVGT

-1272 CYTNTTGNTS
+1272 CYTNTTGNTAN
-1282 GQTFKAYV
+1282 QTFKAYV